1 MASIEDIQN
10 NNSGTNANT
19 AAVLTKKVEDERV
32 HVIEAAI
39 VRIMK
44 IRKQFSHQ
52 QLIAEVL
59 TQITFFKPNPKVI
72 LCCCLCRMYV

>member
-1 MASIEDIQN
+1 MASLDDVQN
-10 NNSGTNANT
+10 TEGT
-19 AAVLTKKVEDERV
+19 AATSSSVLTKKVEDERV

-52 QLIAEVL
+52 QLIAEII
-59 TQITFFKPNPKVI
+59 TQITFFKPNPKVP
-72 LCCCLCRMYV
+72 L